1 MKRGFTLIEVL
12 LATIILG
19 ASTAGILVSLANS
32 QRMMRLVP
40 ELEAAQEVMDLGEM
54 AYPLEAVT
62 DEDDIDTGEIRVSRL
77 WELLTDERMTD
88 EQEEK
93 WEGYTWERKLLDE
106 NLSEDE
112 DKQFGGLRRVRI
124 TVIWGDRGQGRGKR
138 REESYIVLW
147 RKSE

>member
-54 AYPLEAVT
+54 AYPLEVVT
-62 DEDDIDTGEIRVSRL
+62 DEDEIDTGEIRVSRL

-106 NLSEDE
+106 HMNEED
-112 DKQFGGLRRVRI
+112 DAQFGGLRRVRI
-124 TVIWGDRGQGRGKR
+124 SVVWGDRGQGRGKR